1 MVELDGVARQRADS
15 IDGTYF
21 QHPTA
26 LVESRRIGRGSRV
39 GAFTHVM
46 ENVIVGEDTTLSD
59 HVVVEGN
66 VIVGDR
72 VTVHCGVQLWNGLRL
87 EDDVLVGPNA
97 TFEKEAFDH
106 GGHSG
111 LSASSTRVCK
121 GARIGAN
128 ATILPGVTIGQ
139 GAMVGAGSVVTRDVP
154 RNAIVRGNP
163 ARITGYVDTVVDVHA
178 IMPALTPPAEL
189 RPLRAQGATLISI
202 PKVIDM
208 RGALSYAE
216 YGNHLPFEPKRFF
229 VVYDVPS
236 REVRGEHAHKE
247 LHEVLICL
255 KGSCSVMVDDGQHRD
270 EVVLDTPT
278 VGLHVPPRLWR
289 VHYKYSPDALM
300 LSLCSDVY
308 DSTDYIRDYDQFID
322 FVRH

>member
-1 MVELDGVARQRADS
+1 MTGDGLDKG
-15 IDGTYF
+15 F
-21 QHPTA
+21 LQHATA
-26 LVESRRIGRGSRV
+26 LVESQHIGRGSSV
-39 GAFTHVM
+39 GAFSHVLVGAAIG
-46 ENVIVGEDTTLSD
+46 ENTSLAD
-59 HVVVEGN
+59 HVFIEGD

-72 VTVHCGVQLWNGLRL
+72 VTIHCGVQLWNGLRV

-97 TFEKEAFDH
+97 TFTSQLFAH
-106 GGHSG
+106 AG
-111 LSASSTRVCK
+111 APIAAPAITRICK

-128 ATILPGVTIGQ
+128 ATILPGVTIGR
-139 GAMVGAGSVVTRDVP
+139 GAMVGAGAVVTRDVP
-154 RNAIVRGNP
+154 RDAIVRGNP
-163 ARITGYVDTVVDVHA
+163 ARITGYVDTLFGVHA
-178 IMPALTPPAEL
+178 IAPAPAQPVEP
-189 RPLRAQGATLISI
+189 RPLRAQGAMLIPI
-202 PKVIDM
+202 PKVTDM
-208 RGALSYAE
+208 RGALSFAE
-216 YGNHLPFEPKRFF
+216 FGSHLPFEPKRFF

-300 LSLCSDVY
+300 LSLCSDIY
-308 DSTDYIRDYDQFID
+308 DSTDYIRDYDQFIE
-322 FVRH
+322 FVRR